1 MFEAFTDA
9 ARIVMALANREAQ
22 RHDHDQI
29 YAGHILLAIMKAEAG
44 VGGRALDT
52 LGITPANARREIE
65 KLMKSGS
72 GSLAENLPI
81 RSEAK
86 EAIEKVITEARD
98 LGHDSIGTGHMLLG
112 LLGDR
117 DGVPAKVLQNLG
129 LTISVVRE
137 EVVELLR
144 KTNGADD

>member
-9 ARIVMALANREAQ
+9 ARMVMTLANREAQ
-22 RHDHDQI
+22 REDHDQI
-29 YAGHILLAIMKAEAG
+29 YAAHILLGIMKAEAG
-44 VGGRALDT
+44 VGGRALYAR
-52 LGITPANARREIE
+52 GVTPANARREIE
-65 KLMKSGS
+65 KLMKSGN
-72 GSLAENLPI
+72 GSYAENLPQT
-81 RSEAK
+81 SEAK
-86 EAIEKVITEARD
+86 KALQNAIAECRD

-129 LTISVVRE
+129 HTISVVRR

>member
-22 RHDHDQI
+22 REDHDQI
-29 YAGHILLAIMKAEAG
+29 YAAHILLGIMKAETG
-44 VGGRALDT
+44 VGGRTLHAL
-52 LGITPANARREIE
+52 GVTPANARREIE

-72 GSLAENLPI
+72 GSLAEKLPPT
-81 RSEAK
+81 SEAK
-86 EAIEKVITEARD
+86 KAIENAMAESRD

-112 LLGDR
+112 LLGER